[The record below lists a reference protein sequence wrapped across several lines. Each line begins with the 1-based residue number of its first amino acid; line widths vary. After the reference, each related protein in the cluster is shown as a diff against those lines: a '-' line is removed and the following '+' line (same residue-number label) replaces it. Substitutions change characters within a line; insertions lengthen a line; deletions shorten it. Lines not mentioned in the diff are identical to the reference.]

1 MKEGSTLSRAL
12 CVTRNSQ
19 GYNCIAD
26 IDTLGCECDLQGTR
40 DHHTGV
46 FDVRSSSAWLTA
58 ALQVAECTGTT
69 GLQIMEQRWAPG
81 KTAGVR
87 HKHGTHGTKFS
98 KLKKPHSLMFHTA
111 FWTALSVS
119 HVNLGTPVETEIN
132 GPGREASSLQVFRCS
147 ERVLCIL
154 LVSSDATGPGLSGRA
169 AARMQRVGRIVKR
182 RLGSGVVR
190 SWQPQN
196 SVLKILQYCS
206 CFSDTM
212 ANLRCLAAVHIRPGP
227 VPISLLCLL

>member
-1 MKEGSTLSRAL
+1 MMLCKGSRFDASSFTNMSSGNAAGAHPFMKEGSTLSRAL

-132 GPGREASSLQVFRCS
+132 GPGREASSLQVFDVQSVFFASCLSR
-147 ERVLCIL
+147 RMRR
-154 LVSSDATGPGLSGRA
+154 GPGCRA
-169 AARMQRVGRIVKR
+169 EQ
-182 RLGSGVVR
+182 
-190 SWQPQN
+190 
-196 SVLKILQYCS
+196 
-206 CFSDTM
+206 
-212 ANLRCLAAVHIRPGP
+212 RPGCKGWEESSSAGS
-227 VPISLLCLL
+227 VPGSFGPGNPRTAC